1 MNVTPTDSIDL
12 ISINSYIQ
20 SILSISPNLEIMEEG
35 YGKEYT
41 GDNSVLLKNLG
52 NFEFTPIKE
61 SIEELINYYKE
72 NLSMID
78 HEKVLEDKFFEYAKK
93 INKKN

>member
-1 MNVTPTDSIDL
+1 MNVTPTDSTDL

-20 SILSISPNLEIMEEG
+20 SILSISPNLEIMKEG

-41 GDNSVLLKNLG
+41 GNNSALLKNLG

-72 NLSMID
+72 NLSMIN
-78 HEKVLEDKFFEYAKK
+78 HEKLLEDKFFEYAKK
-93 INKKN
+93 INKN